1 MNKVA
6 TMAIVPEQISCLK
19 NNSVPNK
26 GRKNKGI
33 EWGSG
38 WMGINGIRPQALPV
52 HVKPSPIPHH
62 TILRIG
68 ESKLGFSSPSSKMAR
83 LPQLPLE
90 LIIKILAIS
99 LEEEPVCAFNLLA
112 PEWNLCGRQHGEL
125 ETLLRS
131 TRFDTYTVLE
141 GGQGHLS
148 TTFDHCSKDC
158 IHLPLM
164 HDPRGLPPL
173 EPYLDRELIKEWSGT
188 NTMEFGQTPWYIGPL
203 SDPELARKVGNYP
216 LLRHPLALDLIPFHD
231 PVSTNTLK
239 AMVPPVPGTTGA
251 PMTFIYE
258 RIQHL
263 VLNTV
268 PSLWDLKNTD
278 FGTMPDDPQG
288 IAPGVL
294 EAIDAQLAVERSFH
308 LIADWAAMTRLESV
322 FLDVRPFSRDK
333 LGEADIAAAA
343 CGLAGRG
350 LKLLVVAG
358 LRSFEYYTGPEPME
372 MGPDSDAEYDGKDG
386 GRAYNP
392 CGWDWI
398 RLFRDAVRPGGK
410 LILVDKQ
417 LDAIRPLPLCRSDQ
431 LTTCK

>member
-1 MNKVA
+1 
-6 TMAIVPEQISCLK
+6 
-19 NNSVPNK
+19 
-26 GRKNKGI
+26 
-33 EWGSG
+33 
-38 WMGINGIRPQALPV
+38 
-52 HVKPSPIPHH
+52 
-62 TILRIG
+62 
-68 ESKLGFSSPSSKMAR
+68 MAR

-90 LIIKILAIS
+90 LIIKILAMS

-112 PEWNLCGRQHGEL
+112 PEWNLCGRQH
-125 ETLLRS
+125 
-131 TRFDTYTVLE
+131 

-173 EPYLDRELIKEWSGT
+173 EPYLDRELVKEWSGT
-188 NTMEFGQTPWYIGPL
+188 NTMVLGQTPWYIGPL
-203 SDPELARKVGNYP
+203 SDSELAR
-216 LLRHPLALDLIPFHD
+216 
-231 PVSTNTLK
+231 K

-251 PMTFIYE
+251 PITFIYE

-278 FGTMPDDPQG
+278 FGTMPDYPQD

-322 FLDVRPFSRDK
+322 FLDVRPFSRSK

-372 MGPDSDAEYDGKDG
+372 MGPDSDAEDDGKDG

-392 CGWDWI
+392 GGWDWI

-417 LDAIRPLPLCRSDQ
+417 LDAIRPLPFCRSDQ
-431 LTTCK
+431 LITCK